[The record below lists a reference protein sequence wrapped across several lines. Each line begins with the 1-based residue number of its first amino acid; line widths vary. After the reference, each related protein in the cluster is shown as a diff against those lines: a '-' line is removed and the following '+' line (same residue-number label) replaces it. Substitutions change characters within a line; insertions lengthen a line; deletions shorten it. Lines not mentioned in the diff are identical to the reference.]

1 MIVVRLTMMTR
12 YALLICCIL
21 YSVEIWAQINTTPD
35 YTPTTKRKH
44 PSKSTYRSDKF
55 FTKENFMVGGGFGM
69 SFGNR
74 FMSVGLAPEVSY
86 FLIPNRLS
94 TGVRFNYNFYKDNLY
109 DIKSHLYGGGPFV
122 RGYIWRGLFAQ
133 AEYELSSVEVL
144 LIDMGVTGP
153 VIVGKERISLNA
165 FLIGGGYH
173 QNFDGGFGFYIQ
185 ILYNVLQSTDFIYP
199 NPMFRMGFT
208 YSFRK

>member
-1 MIVVRLTMMTR
+1 MKK
-12 YALLICCIL
+12 YYFFLLFIICTL
-21 YSVEIWAQINTTPD
+21 QAAGQINTTPD
-35 YTPTTKRKH
+35 NRPVTKNKYK
-44 PSKSTYRSDKF
+44 PKGGGISSGEKF
-55 FTKENFMVGGGFGM
+55 FKKENIIVGGGFGM

-74 FMSVGLAPEVSY
+74 FISVGIAPEASY
-86 FLIPNRLS
+86 FLIPLRLS
-94 TGVRFNYNFYKDNLY
+94 LGARFNYNFYKDNLY

-144 LIDMGVTGP
+144 LIDMGTTGP
-153 VIVGKERISLNA
+153 VVVGKRRIGLNA
-165 FLIGGGYH
+165 FLIGAGYH

-185 ILYNVLQSTDFIYP
+185 LLYNVLQSTDFIYP